1 MALKD
6 YKIEVAAGMTF
17 ARGSSP
23 RVAISRALQEQYANP
38 AKFKGH
44 GADSRLDYQLKL
56 GETLV
61 VKCTRVK

>member
-6 YKIEVAAGMTF
+6 YEIIVGAGKTS

-38 AKFKGH
+38 SRFQ
-44 GADSRLDYQLKL
+44 GADCRLDYQLKV

-61 VKCTRVK
+61 IKCTRVK

>member
-1 MALKD
+1 MLKE
-6 YKIEVAAGMTF
+6 YEVTVGAGKTT

-38 AKFKGH
+38 SKFR
-44 GADSRLDYQLKL
+44 GADCNLDYQLKA

-61 VKCTRVK
+61 IRCTRVK